1 MIFKP
6 PPQNPE
12 QSLILKAQG
21 LSKSF
26 GLLKAVSDVSLNLGL
41 GETVVIVGESGSG
54 KSTLL
59 AMLAGRMAADA
70 GSLSY
75 NSSRGWVNLRALSER
90 DRRRLSRTEWGF
102 LQQHGHEALRPHVSA
117 GGHVSERLMVNGYRH
132 YGKIREKVAAWMQRV
147 ELDPLRMDESP
158 RVFSGGMQQRLRLI
172 ANLISGPRLLF
183 MDEPTTGLDV
193 SVQARL
199 LDLLKTLRSQLGLS
213 MILVTH
219 DLGVARMLADRILVM
234 LKGELVESGLAD
246 QVLEDPQHA
255 YTQQLVASSLV

>member
-1 MIFKP
+1 MTADDPF
-6 PPQNPE
+6 
-12 QSLILKAQG
+12 ILKAEG

-26 GLLKAVSDVSLNLGL
+26 GRLRAVNNLSLNLGL
-41 GETVVIVGESGSG
+41 GETLVIVGESGSG

-59 AMLAGRMAADA
+59 SMLAGRQSIDS
-70 GSLSY
+70 GSLY
-75 NSSRGWVNLRALSER
+75 YQSSQGWVDLKTLSER

-102 LQQHGHEALRPHVSA
+102 LQQHGHETLRPHVSA

-132 YGKIREKVAAWMQRV
+132 YGKIREEVASWMQRV
-147 ELDPLRMDESP
+147 ELDPKRMDESP
-158 RVFSGGMQQRLRLI
+158 AVFSGGMQQRLRLI
-172 ANLISGPRLLF
+172 ANLISSPRLLF

-199 LDLLKTLRSQLGLS
+199 LDLLKTLRSQLNLS

-234 LKGELVESGLAD
+234 LNGSLVEAGLAD

-255 YTQQLVASSLV
+255 YTQQLVASSLL

>member
-1 MIFKP
+1 MTADDPF
-6 PPQNPE
+6 
-12 QSLILKAQG
+12 ILKAEG

-26 GLLKAVSDVSLNLGL
+26 GRLRAVNNLSLNLGL
-41 GETVVIVGESGSG
+41 GETLVIVGESGSG

-59 AMLAGRMAADA
+59 SMLAGRQSVDS
-70 GSLSY
+70 GSLCY
-75 NSSRGWVNLRALSER
+75 QSSQGWVDLKTLSER

-102 LQQHGHEALRPHVSA
+102 LQQHGYEALRPHVSA

-132 YGKIREKVAAWMQRV
+132 YGKIREEVASWMQRV
-147 ELDPLRMDESP
+147 ELDPKRMDESP
-158 RVFSGGMQQRLRLI
+158 AVFSGGMQQRLRLI
-172 ANLISGPRLLF
+172 ANLISSPRLLF

-199 LDLLKTLRSQLGLS
+199 LDLLKTLRSQLNLS

-234 LKGELVESGLAD
+234 LNGSLVEAGLAD

-255 YTQQLVASSLV
+255 YTQQLVASSLL

>member
-1 MIFKP
+1 MTADDPF
-6 PPQNPE
+6 
-12 QSLILKAQG
+12 ILKAEG

-26 GLLKAVSDVSLNLGL
+26 GCLRAVNNLSLNLGL
-41 GETVVIVGESGSG
+41 GETLVIVGESGSG

-59 AMLAGRMAADA
+59 SMLAGRQSIDS
-70 GSLSY
+70 GSLY
-75 NSSRGWVNLRALSER
+75 YQSSHGWVDLKTLSER

-117 GGHVSERLMVNGYRH
+117 GGHVSERLMVNGHLH
-132 YGKIREKVAAWMQRV
+132 YGKIREEVASWMQRV
-147 ELDPLRMDESP
+147 ELDPKRMDESP
-158 RVFSGGMQQRLRLI
+158 AVFSGGMQQRLRLI
-172 ANLISGPRLLF
+172 ANLISSPRLLF

-199 LDLLKTLRSQLGLS
+199 LDLLKTLRSQLNLS

-234 LKGELVESGLAD
+234 LNGCLVEAGLAD

-255 YTQQLVASSLV
+255 YTQQLVASSLL

>member
-1 MIFKP
+1 MTADDPF
-6 PPQNPE
+6 
-12 QSLILKAQG
+12 ILKAEG

-26 GLLKAVSDVSLNLGL
+26 GRLRAVNNLSLNLGL
-41 GETVVIVGESGSG
+41 GETLVIVGESGSG

-59 AMLAGRMAADA
+59 SMLAGRQSIDS
-70 GSLSY
+70 GSLY
-75 NSSRGWVNLRALSER
+75 YQSSQGRVDLKTLSER

-102 LQQHGHEALRPHVSA
+102 LQQHGHETLRPHVSA

-132 YGKIREKVAAWMQRV
+132 YGKIREEVASWMKRV
-147 ELDPLRMDESP
+147 ELDPKRMDESP
-158 RVFSGGMQQRLRLI
+158 AVFSGGMQQRLRLI
-172 ANLISGPRLLF
+172 ANLISSPRLLF

-199 LDLLKTLRSQLGLS
+199 LDLLKTLRSQLNLS

-234 LKGELVESGLAD
+234 LNGSLVEAGLAD

-255 YTQQLVASSLV
+255 YTQQLVASSLL

>member
-1 MIFKP
+1 MTADDPF
-6 PPQNPE
+6 
-12 QSLILKAQG
+12 ILKAEG

-26 GLLKAVSDVSLNLGL
+26 GRLRAVNNLSLNLGL
-41 GETVVIVGESGSG
+41 GETLVIVGESGSG

-59 AMLAGRMAADA
+59 SMLAGRQSIDS
-70 GSLSY
+70 GSLY
-75 NSSRGWVNLRALSER
+75 YQSSQGRVDLKTLSER

-102 LQQHGHEALRPHVSA
+102 LQQHGHETLRPHVSA

-132 YGKIREKVAAWMQRV
+132 YGKIREEVASWMQRV
-147 ELDPLRMDESP
+147 ELDPKRMDESP
-158 RVFSGGMQQRLRLI
+158 AVFSGGMQQRLRLI
-172 ANLISGPRLLF
+172 ANLISSPRLLF

-199 LDLLKTLRSQLGLS
+199 LDLLKTLRSQLNLS

-234 LKGELVESGLAD
+234 LNGSLVEAGLAD

-255 YTQQLVASSLV
+255 YTQQLVASSLL

>member
-1 MIFKP
+1 M
-6 PPQNPE
+6 NVDS
-12 QSLILKAQG
+12 SLILRAEG
-21 LSKSF
+21 VCKSF
-26 GLLKAVSDVSLNLGL
+26 GRLRAVDNLSLDLGV
-41 GETVVIVGESGSG
+41 GETLVIVGESGSG

-59 AMLAGRMAADA
+59 SMLAGRQSIDS
-70 GSLSY
+70 GRLSY
-75 NSSRGWVNLRALSER
+75 QSRQGWVNLQTLSER

-102 LQQHGHEALRPHVSA
+102 LQQHGHEALCPHVSA
-117 GGHVSERLMVNGYRH
+117 GGHVSERLMVNGHRH
-132 YGKIREKVAAWMQRV
+132 YGKIRAEVASWMQRV
-147 ELDPLRMDESP
+147 ELDPRRMDESP

-172 ANLISGPRLLF
+172 ANLISSPRLLF

-199 LDLLKTLRSQLGLS
+199 LDLLKTLRAQLGLS

-234 LKGELVESGLAD
+234 LNGELVEAGLAD

-255 YTQQLVASSLV
+255 YTQQLVASSLL

>member
-1 MIFKP
+1 MNVDP
-6 PPQNPE
+6 
-12 QSLILKAQG
+12 SLILRAECVC
-21 LSKSF
+21 KSF
-26 GLLKAVSDVSLNLGL
+26 GRLRAVDNLSLDLGV
-41 GETVVIVGESGSG
+41 GETLVIVGESGSG

-59 AMLAGRMAADA
+59 SMLAGRQSIDS
-70 GSLSY
+70 GGLSY
-75 NSSRGWVNLRALSER
+75 QSRQGWVNLQTLSER

-117 GGHVSERLMVNGYRH
+117 GGHVSERLMVNGHRH
-132 YGKIREKVAAWMQRV
+132 YGKIRTEVASWMQRV
-147 ELDPLRMDESP
+147 ELDPRRMDESP

-172 ANLISGPRLLF
+172 ANLISSPRLLF

-199 LDLLKTLRSQLGLS
+199 LDLLKTLRTQLGLS

-234 LKGELVESGLAD
+234 LNGELVEAGLAD

-255 YTQQLVASSLV
+255 YTQQLVASSLF